1 MGFLLYSVAV
11 PMSHSNPLA
20 VALST
25 REGLVK
31 RAPLLDPFI
40 PSLIMGFLL
49 YSVAVP
55 RSLAVTLSTREGPVK
70 RGNILTKRQPIAASK
85 RGIVLKRNATHF
97 NINARLREETT
108 LQNEQLTCPI
118 CDRKF
123 YQKSDVKRHMVVHTG
138 EKFACSYCP
147 KQFSQKYTRNMHEKI
162 HTCVVPS
169 PLEYSDEKYSHM

>member
-1 MGFLLYSVAV
+1 MGFLLYSVAA
-11 PMSHSNPLA
+11 PMSLSDPL
-20 VALST
+20 VA
-25 REGLVK
+25 
-31 RAPLLDPFI
+31 
-40 PSLIMGFLL
+40 
-49 YSVAVP
+49 
-55 RSLAVTLSTREGPVK
+55 TLSTREGPVK
-70 RGNILTKRQPIAASK
+70 RGNILTNRQPVAARR

-97 NINARLREETT
+97 NTNARLQSHVHGETT
-108 LQNEQLTCPI
+108 QQNEQLTCRI

-169 PLEYSDEKYSHM
+169 PLEYSAENYSHM

>member
-1 MGFLLYSVAV
+1 MCLSD
-11 PMSHSNPLA
+11 HLA
-20 VALST
+20 A
-25 REGLVK
+25 
-31 RAPLLDPFI
+31 
-40 PSLIMGFLL
+40 
-49 YSVAVP
+49 
-55 RSLAVTLSTREGPVK
+55 TLSTREGPVK
-70 RGNILTKRQPIAASK
+70 RGITLTNRQPIAASRRGIVLNRQPIAASR

-97 NINARLREETT
+97 NTNARLHEETT
-108 LQNEQLTCPI
+108 QQNEQLTCPI

-169 PLEYSDEKYSHM
+169 PVEYSTENYSHM